1 MIDDDDSQTRQS
13 GMRINMHIKDIL
25 AKDIMISELLTIN
38 PKEKVAAADL
48 LMVRNSIGGL
58 PVIEEGKLV
67 GILTQKD
74 IMLSRFSISVG
85 GLQVEDL
92 MTRKPITV
100 TPNTSLE
107 QILEIMLTKNVE
119 RLPVIKDEKLVGLV
133 MHGQI
138 LKKLYEIL

>member
-1 MIDDDDSQTRQS
+1 MS
-13 GMRINMHIKDIL
+13 IKNVK
-25 AKDIMISELLTIN
+25 AKDIMIQELLTIS
-38 PKEKVAAADL
+38 PTEKVAAADL

-58 PVIEEGKLV
+58 PVIDDEKLV

-92 MTRKPITV
+92 MTRNPIAV
-100 TPNTSLE
+100 TPDASLE
-107 QILEIMLTKNVE
+107 EILNIMLTKKVE
-119 RLPVIKDEKLVGLV
+119 RLPVIKDEKLVGMV

-138 LKKLYEIL
+138 LKKIHELV

>member
-1 MIDDDDSQTRQS
+1 MD
-13 GMRINMHIKDIL
+13 IKDIK
-25 AKDIMISELLTIN
+25 AKDIMIQELLTIS

-58 PVIEEGKLV
+58 PVIEDEKLV

-85 GLQVEDL
+85 GLKVEDL
-92 MTRKPITV
+92 MTRKPATITPE
-100 TPNTSLE
+100 TPLE
-107 QILEIMLTKNVE
+107 DILNIMLTKKVE
-119 RLPVIKDEKLVGLV
+119 RLPVIKDDKLVGMV

-138 LKKLYEIL
+138 LKKIYELL

>member
-1 MIDDDDSQTRQS
+1 ME
-13 GMRINMHIKDIL
+13 IKDVK
-25 AKDIMISELLTIN
+25 AKDIMVIEMLTVN

-58 PVIEEGKLV
+58 PVIEDEKLV
-67 GILTQKD
+67 GILTQRD

-92 MTRKPITV
+92 MTRNPIKI
-100 TPNTSLE
+100 TPETSLE
-107 QILEIMLTKNVE
+107 EILEIMLTKGVE
-119 RLPVIKDEKLVGLV
+119 RLPVIKDDKLVGLV

-138 LKKLYEIL
+138 LKKLYELL

>member
-1 MIDDDDSQTRQS
+1 ME
-13 GMRINMHIKDIL
+13 IKDIK
-25 AKDIMISELLTIN
+25 AKDIMISELLTVN

-58 PVIEEGKLV
+58 PVIEDEKLV
-67 GILTQKD
+67 GILTQRD

-92 MTRKPITV
+92 MTRNPITV
-100 TPNTSLE
+100 TPETLLE

-119 RLPVIKDEKLVGLV
+119 RLPVIEDGKLVGVV

-138 LKKLYEIL
+138 LRKLYELL

>member
-1 MIDDDDSQTRQS
+1 MFIVT
-13 GMRINMHIKDIL
+13 GWMRMEIKDVK
-25 AKDIMISELLTIN
+25 AKDIMVTEMLTVK

-58 PVIEEGKLV
+58 PVIEDEKLV
-67 GILTQKD
+67 GILTQRD

-92 MTRKPITV
+92 MTRNPIKI
-100 TPNTSLE
+100 TPETSLE
-107 QILEIMLTKNVE
+107 EILEIMLTKGVE
-119 RLPVIKDEKLVGLV
+119 RLPVIKDDKLVGLV

-138 LKKLYEIL
+138 LKKLYELL

>member
-1 MIDDDDSQTRQS
+1 MSL
-13 GMRINMHIKDIL
+13 KDVK
-25 AKDIMISELLTIN
+25 AKDIMISDLMTIN
-38 PKEKVAAADL
+38 PSEKVAAADL

-58 PVIEEGKLV
+58 PVIEDENLV

-92 MTRKPITV
+92 MTRNPATV
-100 TPNTSLE
+100 SPETSLE
-107 QILEIMLTKNVE
+107 DILQIMLSKKVE
-119 RLPVIKDEKLVGLV
+119 RLPVIDGGKLVGMV

-138 LKKLYEIL
+138 LKKIYELL

>member
-1 MIDDDDSQTRQS
+1 ME
-13 GMRINMHIKDIL
+13 IKDVK
-25 AKDIMISELLTIN
+25 AKDIMITDLLTVN

-58 PVIEEGKLV
+58 PVIEDEKLV
-67 GILTQKD
+67 GILTQRD

-92 MTRKPITV
+92 MTRKPVTV
-100 TPNTSLE
+100 TPDTSLE
-107 QILEIMLTKNVE
+107 EILEIMLTNNVE
-119 RLPVIKDEKLVGLV
+119 RLPVIKDDKLVGLV

-138 LKKLYEIL
+138 LKKLHDLL

>member
-1 MIDDDDSQTRQS
+1 MA
-13 GMRINMHIKDIL
+13 IKNVK
-25 AKDIMISELLTIN
+25 AKDIMIQELLTIS
-38 PKEKVAAADL
+38 PTEKVAAADL

-58 PVIEEGKLV
+58 PVIDDEKLV

-92 MTRKPITV
+92 MTRNPVAIT
-100 TPNTSLE
+100 PDTSLE
-107 QILEIMLTKNVE
+107 EILNIMLTKKVE
-119 RLPVIKDEKLVGLV
+119 RLPVIKDEKLVGMV

-138 LKKLYEIL
+138 LKKIHELV

>member
-1 MIDDDDSQTRQS
+1 ME
-13 GMRINMHIKDIL
+13 IKDVK
-25 AKDIMISELLTIN
+25 AKDIMVTEMLTVK

-58 PVIEEGKLV
+58 PVIEDEKLV
-67 GILTQKD
+67 GILTQRD

-92 MTRKPITV
+92 MTRNPIKI
-100 TPNTSLE
+100 TPETSLE
-107 QILEIMLTKNVE
+107 EILEIMLTKGVE
-119 RLPVIKDEKLVGLV
+119 RLPVIKDDKLVGLV

-138 LKKLYEIL
+138 LKKLYELL

>member
-13 GMRINMHIKDIL
+13 GMRIKMEIKDIL

-119 RLPVIKDEKLVGLV
+119 RLPVIKDEKLFGLV
-133 MHGQI
+133 MHVQI

>member
-1 MIDDDDSQTRQS
+1 MFIVT
-13 GMRINMHIKDIL
+13 GWMRMEIKDVK
-25 AKDIMISELLTIN
+25 AKDIMVIEMLTVN

-58 PVIEEGKLV
+58 PVIEDEKLV
-67 GILTQKD
+67 GILTQRD

-92 MTRKPITV
+92 MTRNPIKI
-100 TPNTSLE
+100 TPETSLE
-107 QILEIMLTKNVE
+107 EILEIMLTKGVE
-119 RLPVIKDEKLVGLV
+119 RLPVIKDDKLVGLV

-138 LKKLYEIL
+138 LKKLYELL

>member
-1 MIDDDDSQTRQS
+1 MSL
-13 GMRINMHIKDIL
+13 KEVK
-25 AKDIMISELLTIN
+25 AKDIMISNLMTIN
-38 PKEKVAAADL
+38 PSEKVAAADL

-58 PVIEEGKLV
+58 PVIENENLV

-92 MTRKPITV
+92 MTRNPITV
-100 TPNTSLE
+100 SPDTSLE
-107 QILEIMLTKNVE
+107 DILQIMLSKKVE
-119 RLPVIKDEKLVGLV
+119 RLPVIEEGKLVGMV

-138 LKKLYEIL
+138 LKKIYELL

>member
-1 MIDDDDSQTRQS
+1 MEL
-13 GMRINMHIKDIL
+13 KDIK
-25 AKDIMISELLTIN
+25 AKDIMVTDLLTID
-38 PKEKVAAADL
+38 PHEKVAAADL

-58 PVIEEGKLV
+58 PVIENEKLI

-92 MTRKPITV
+92 MTRNPIKIRPET
-100 TPNTSLE
+100 TLE
-107 QILEIMLTKNVE
+107 EIIELMLTKNVE
-119 RLPVIKDEKLVGLV
+119 RLPVIKEEKLVGLV

-138 LKKLYEIL
+138 LKKIHEVL